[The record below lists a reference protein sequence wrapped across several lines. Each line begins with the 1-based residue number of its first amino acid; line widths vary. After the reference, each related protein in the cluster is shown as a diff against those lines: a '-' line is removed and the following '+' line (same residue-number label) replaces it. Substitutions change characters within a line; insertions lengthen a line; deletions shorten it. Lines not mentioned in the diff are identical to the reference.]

1 MPDKQRNIIEEIA
14 KDFLNNA
21 LELRYDICTCSRCKS
36 DMLAHVLSR
45 IPAQYATTETGILY
59 TIIEQTRI
67 EKKVEIARAILGAI
81 EAIGKNPH
89 HTLKD
94 DKAAAFKLLLNKIFE
109 ERRLDFSQYRE
120 SFLKR
125 RIALRMHKNKINS
138 YSDYLLLLIKNPE
151 EYEKLFDVLCINI
164 SEFFRDPVVW
174 QSLRGH
180 LESLIQQK
188 LQLNDRHIRVWSA
201 GCANGEEAYSV
212 AILLK
217 EILDYNAAQFSIEIY
232 GTDID
237 KKCLKAADAADY
249 PKESLKNVDD
259 KYLTSWFSP
268 CGKDFR
274 VKAEVKNLV
283 QLESRDLILDDFI
296 ESTDVIL
303 CRNVFIFLERDLQEQ
318 LLTKFYK
325 SLKTGGYLILGK
337 VEMILGE
344 AKEIFEEIDF
354 KNRIFRK
361 K

>member
-14 KDFLNNA
+14 RDSLNNA

-36 DMLAHVLSR
+36 DMLAHALSR

-59 TIIEQTRI
+59 TIIEQTRV

-81 EAIGKNPH
+81 EAISKNPH
-89 HTLKD
+89 HTLKED
-94 DKAAAFKLLLNKIFE
+94 RAQAFKLLLNKIFE
-109 ERRLDFSQYRE
+109 DRRLDFSQYRE

-125 RIALRMHKNKINS
+125 RVALRMHTNKINS
-138 YSDYLLLLIKNPE
+138 YSNYLLLLIKNPE
-151 EYEKLFDVLCINI
+151 EYEKLFDVLCINV

-188 LQLNDRHIRVWSA
+188 LQLNDRHIRIWSA
-201 GCANGEEAYSV
+201 GCANGEEPYFV

-217 EILDYNAAQFSIEIY
+217 EILNYNASQFSIEIY

-237 KKCLKAADAADY
+237 KKCLKTADAAGY

-259 KYLTSWFSP
+259 KYLKSCFTAS
-268 CGKDFR
+268 GKDFR
-274 VKAEVKNLV
+274 VKEEVKNLV

-296 ESTDVIL
+296 EATDVIL
-303 CRNVFIFLERDLQEQ
+303 CRNVFIFLGRDLQEQ

>member
-14 KDFLNNA
+14 GDFLNTA
-21 LELRYDICTCSRCKS
+21 LELRYDICTCSQCKS

-59 TIIEQTRI
+59 TIIEQTRV
-67 EKKVEIARAILGAI
+67 EKKVEIARAILSAI
-81 EAIGKNPH
+81 EAIGRNPH
-89 HTLKD
+89 HTLKE
-94 DKAAAFKLLLNKIFE
+94 DKAQAFKLLLNKIFE
-109 ERRLDFSQYRE
+109 DRRLDFSQYRE
-120 SFLKR
+120 GFLKR
-125 RIALRMHKNKINS
+125 RVALRMHVNKIDS
-138 YSDYLLLLIKNPE
+138 YSNYLLLLIKNPE

-188 LQLNDRHIRVWSA
+188 LKLNDRHIRIWSA
-201 GCANGEEAYSV
+201 GCANGEEPYSV

-217 EILDYNAAQFSIEIY
+217 EILNYNAAQFSIEIY

-237 KKCLKAADAADY
+237 KKCLKAADAAGY
-249 PKESLKNVDD
+249 PKESLKNVDA
-259 KYLTSWFSP
+259 KYLKSSFTSS
-268 CGKDFR
+268 GKDFR
-274 VKAEVKNLV
+274 VKEEVKNWV
-283 QLESRDLILDDFI
+283 QLESRDLILDDSI
-296 ESTDVIL
+296 EATDVIL
-303 CRNVFIFLERDLQEQ
+303 CRNVFIFLGRDLQEQ

-344 AKEIFEEIDF
+344 AKEIFEEIDC

>member
-1 MPDKQRNIIEEIA
+1 
-14 KDFLNNA
+14 
-21 LELRYDICTCSRCKS
+21 
-36 DMLAHVLSR
+36 
-45 IPAQYATTETGILY
+45 
-59 TIIEQTRI
+59 
-67 EKKVEIARAILGAI
+67 
-81 EAIGKNPH
+81 
-89 HTLKD
+89 
-94 DKAAAFKLLLNKIFE
+94 
-109 ERRLDFSQYRE
+109 
-120 SFLKR
+120 
-125 RIALRMHKNKINS
+125 
-138 YSDYLLLLIKNPE
+138 LLIKNPE
-151 EYEKLFDVLCINI
+151 EYEKLFDVLYINI

-188 LQLNDRHIRVWSA
+188 LQMNDRHIRVWSA
-201 GCANGEEAYSV
+201 GCANGEEAYSI

-237 KKCLKAADAADY
+237 KKCLKAADAAGY
-249 PKESLKNVDD
+249 SKESLKNVDD
-259 KYLTSWFSP
+259 KYLKNSFTSS
-268 CGKDFR
+268 GKDFI
-274 VKAEVKNLV
+274 VKEEIRNLV

-296 ESTDVIL
+296 EATDVIL

-354 KNRIFRK
+354 KNRVFRK